1 MGSPCLSG
9 LNISDHAFLCIAF
22 LFFCKTDLLSVI
34 ICYLQVWPLLPAPVF
49 GCLPPGQAAMYTN
62 THTAIISDY
71 RLSWLKTSVAPGQDK
86 LSVCTHVV
94 FAQPAG
100 RRSESTKGK
109 RCAKYSHDPAR
120 LRHRSPVTSGNAAPH
135 GKVHQPCKCKVH
147 QPCECKAGSLTT
159 YVHGQVTAISQPHR
173 FMPKTEEVQM
183 GKQRR
188 HWKLEFTEVY
198 LYTHI
203 QFRYMA
209 RHGAE
214 NGQTPDSEFTARN
227 I

>member
-1 MGSPCLSG
+1 MYPLSCGLRWPGVITGVIVCRLWSSSRHHTSECYNIPLPPTCPNCLPSWAHLSFGSQPFRSRIPLYC
-9 LNISDHAFLCIAF
+9 F

-49 GCLPPGQAAMYTN
+49 GCLPPGQAALYTN

-120 LRHRSPVTSGNAAPH
+120 LRHRSRVTSGNAAPH

-159 YVHGQVTAISQPHR
+159 YVH
-173 FMPKTEEVQM
+173 
-183 GKQRR
+183 
-188 HWKLEFTEVY
+188 
-198 LYTHI
+198 
-203 QFRYMA
+203 
-209 RHGAE
+209 
-214 NGQTPDSEFTARN
+214 
-227 I
+227 

>member
-1 MGSPCLSG
+1 MSSELSTVCDLGVRPVSCQVTACTHCLVASGGLVLSQVLSSVGCGRRLATTPLSATLQHTPNCLPSWAHLSFGSQPFRSRIPLYC
-9 LNISDHAFLCIAF
+9 F

-49 GCLPPGQAAMYTN
+49 RCLPPGQAALYTN
-62 THTAIISDY
+62 THTTIISDY

-120 LRHRSPVTSGNAAPH
+120 LRHRSQVTSGNAAPH

-159 YVHGQVTAISQPHR
+159 YVH
-173 FMPKTEEVQM
+173 
-183 GKQRR
+183 
-188 HWKLEFTEVY
+188 
-198 LYTHI
+198 
-203 QFRYMA
+203 
-209 RHGAE
+209 
-214 NGQTPDSEFTARN
+214 
-227 I
+227 

>member
-1 MGSPCLSG
+1 MAWCYHRCYRLSAVVVVSPPHLYNIPPTCPNCLPSWAHPVFRV
-9 LNISDHAFLCIAF
+9 SAFQITHSFVLLFIF
-22 LFFCKTDLLSVI
+22 LKTDLLSVI

-49 GCLPPGQAAMYTN
+49 GCLPPGQAALYT
-62 THTAIISDY
+62 TAIISDY

-159 YVHGQVTAISQPHR
+159 YVH
-173 FMPKTEEVQM
+173 
-183 GKQRR
+183 
-188 HWKLEFTEVY
+188 
-198 LYTHI
+198 
-203 QFRYMA
+203 
-209 RHGAE
+209 
-214 NGQTPDSEFTARN
+214 
-227 I
+227 